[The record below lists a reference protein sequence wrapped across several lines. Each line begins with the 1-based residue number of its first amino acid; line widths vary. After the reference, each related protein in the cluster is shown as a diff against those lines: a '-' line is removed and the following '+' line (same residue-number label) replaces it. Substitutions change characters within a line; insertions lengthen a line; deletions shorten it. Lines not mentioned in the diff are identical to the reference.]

1 MKLRIRGNS
10 IRFRVSQSELR
21 QIAEQG
27 FAEDAVT
34 FGPEQTLRYR
44 VEVVPGGRLAA
55 AFSGSRLRLTVP
67 SDRVQRW
74 SGGDEVAIAGEQ
86 AIGGGQ
92 TLKILLEKDFHCLAP
107 RAGEDESDLFPN
119 PAATSG

>member
-27 FAEDAVT
+27 FAEDTVT
-34 FGPEQTLRYR
+34 FGPGQILHYR
-44 VEVVPGGRLAA
+44 VEVVPAGRLKA
-55 AFSGSRLRLTVP
+55 AFFGSQICLRVP

-74 SGGDEVAIAGEQ
+74 SGQDEVAIAGEQ
-86 AIGGGQ
+86 AIGNGQ
-92 TLKILLEKDFHCLAP
+92 TLEILLEKDFHCLAP
-107 RAGEDESDLFPN
+107 RTGEDESDLFPN
-119 PAATSG
+119 PAATTG